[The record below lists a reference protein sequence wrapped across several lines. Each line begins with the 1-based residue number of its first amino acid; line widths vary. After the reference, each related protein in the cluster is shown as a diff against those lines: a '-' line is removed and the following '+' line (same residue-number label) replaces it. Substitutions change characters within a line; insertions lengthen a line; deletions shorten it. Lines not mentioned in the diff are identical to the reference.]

1 MIKKLTPFIGEY
13 KKQTVL
19 TPLFVMLEVI
29 MDIGIP
35 LIMADLID
43 QGIEQG
49 NMGIIL
55 KYGALLLAAAL
66 LALFFGA
73 LSGRT
78 AAVASNGFAKN
89 LRRAMYYKV
98 QDYSFSNIDHFSTAS
113 IVTRLTTDVSNVQM
127 AFQMLTRVAVRSPGM
142 LVFSFAAAYKID
154 PKMCLIFVGNIP
166 VLLIGLL
173 FIMKFVHPIF
183 DRVFKNYD
191 KLNNVVQENLY
202 AVRVVKSFN
211 RQKFETDKFKTMS
224 GGIYK
229 DFVKAEKMM
238 AFVSPL
244 MQLCMYTCILL
255 ISWIGAKAVI
265 ASGNNPDLGLSTGE
279 LMSLVTYTMQILM
292 SLMMLGMI
300 FMMLTMARA
309 AGVRI
314 VEILEEESDITTP
327 ENPVMEVVD
336 GSVAFE
342 HVDFAYK
349 KGEGHTGRNA
359 LNDINLNIASGET
372 VGILGGTGSS
382 KSTLVQ
388 MIPRLYDVTSGS
400 VKVGGV
406 DVRHYD
412 LEVLRKQVA
421 MVLQKNVL
429 FSGTIKENL
438 LWGAP
443 DATDEEI
450 QRVCR
455 LACADE
461 FISQMPDG
469 YDSHIEQGGTNV
481 SGGQRQRLCIAR
493 ALIAKPKILIL
504 DDSTSAVDMKT
515 DAMIRKAFAEE
526 IPDTTK
532 IIIAQRV
539 ASVQDADKIVVLDD
553 GRIAAVGTHE
563 ELLVSSDIYREVY
576 ESQNKTTLGEGGA
589 V

>member
-1 MIKKLTPFIGEY
+1 MIKKLSAYIGEY
-13 KKQTVL
+13 KLQTVL
-19 TPLFVMLEVI
+19 TPVLVMLEVI

-49 NMGIIL
+49 NMDVIL
-55 KYGALLLAAAL
+55 KYGVLLLAAAL
-66 LALFFGA
+66 LALLFGA

-98 QDYSFSNIDHFSTAS
+98 QEYSFSNIDHFSTAS

-142 LVFSFAAAYKID
+142 LIFSFAAAYKID
-154 PKMCLIFVGNIP
+154 PKMCLIFLGNIP
-166 VLLIGLL
+166 VLLIGLA

-183 DRVFKNYD
+183 NRVFKNYD

-211 RQKFETDKFKTMS
+211 RQNFETEKFQTMS

-265 ASGNNPDLGLSTGE
+265 ASGNNADLGLSTGE

-309 AGVRI
+309 AGNRI
-314 VEILEEESDITTP
+314 VEILDEESDITSP
-327 ENPVMEVVD
+327 ESPVMEVSD

-342 HVDFAYK
+342 NVDFAYK

-359 LNDINLNIASGET
+359 LDGISLEIRSGET

-406 DVRHYD
+406 DVRDYD
-412 LEVLRKQVA
+412 LETLRKQVA

-438 LWGAP
+438 RWGDP
-443 DATDEEI
+443 DATDADIE
-450 QRVCR
+450 RVCR

-461 FISQMPDG
+461 FIRQMPDG
-469 YDSHIEQGGTNV
+469 YDTHIEQGGTNV

-539 ASVQDADKIVVLDD
+539 ASVQDADKIVILDD

-563 ELLVSSDIYREVY
+563 ELLETSDIYREVY

-589 V
+589 A

>member
-1 MIKKLTPFIGEY
+1 MIKKLSAYIGEY
-13 KKQTVL
+13 KKQTIL
-19 TPLFVMLEVI
+19 TPVLVMLEVI

-49 NMGIIL
+49 NMGVII
-55 KYGALLLAAAL
+55 KYGVLLLAASL
-66 LALFFGA
+66 LALLFGA

-89 LRRAMYYKV
+89 LRQAMYYKV
-98 QDYSFSNIDHFSTAS
+98 QEYSFSNIDHFSTAS
-113 IVTRLTTDVSNVQM
+113 IVTRLTTDVTNVQM
-127 AFQMLTRVAVRSPGM
+127 AFQMLTRIAVRSPGV
-142 LVFSFAAAYKID
+142 LIFSFAAAYKID
-154 PKMCLIFVGNIP
+154 PKMCLIFLGNIP

-183 DRVFKNYD
+183 NRVFKNYD

-211 RQKFETDKFKTMS
+211 RQNYETEKFQTMS

-244 MQLCMYTCILL
+244 MQFCMYTCILL

-309 AGVRI
+309 AGDRI
-314 VEILEEESDITTP
+314 VEILDEESDIQSP
-327 ENPVMEVVD
+327 QNPVTEVAD
-336 GSVAFE
+336 GSVMFE
-342 HVDFAYK
+342 NVDFAYR
-349 KGEGHTGRNA
+349 KGDGHGGRNA
-359 LNDINLNIASGET
+359 LEGINLSIASGET

-406 DVRHYD
+406 DVREYD
-412 LEVLRKQVA
+412 LDTLRKQVA

-429 FSGTIKENL
+429 FSGSIKENL
-438 LWGAP
+438 RWGDP
-443 DATDEEI
+443 DASDADIE
-450 QRVCR
+450 RVCR

-469 YDSHIEQGGTNV
+469 YDTHIEQGGTNV

-539 ASVQDADKIVVLDD
+539 ASVQDADKIVILDD

-563 ELLVSSDIYREVY
+563 ELLETSDIYREVY

-589 V
+589 A